1 LPIDAT
7 AGEAGGPARWGDLG
21 GAPEIVVDGLRGNVH
36 VARTA
41 RALEQRE
48 QTHAVRRD
56 EQRVQQIG
64 RVLVDNAV
72 RHNPEGTEV
81 RVEVGADD
89 GHVTLTV
96 SDNGPGIDDESQRH
110 LFERFWRGPQGSS
123 SGSGLGL
130 AIAGEM
136 AQRMGGEIAV
146 HSDAG
151 HTSFALRLPSES
163 LSAEGGDR

>member
-1 LPIDAT
+1 VLARPPSGLPHGI
-7 AGEAGGPARWGDLG
+7 G
-21 GAPEIVVDGLRGNVH
+21 
-36 VARTA
+36 
-41 RALEQRE
+41 
-48 QTHAVRRD
+48 D

-72 RHNPEGTEV
+72 RHTPEGTEV

-96 SDNGPGIDDESQRH
+96 SDDGPGIDADSLRH

-130 AIAGEM
+130 AIAGEL

-146 HSDAG
+146 RSEVG
-151 HTSFALRLPSES
+151 HTSFALRLPSDPATG
-163 LSAEGGDR
+163 AEGGDR